1 MSTVRTL
8 LEEQLPSA
16 GPDVAG
22 WFGVTRDQNMEGKT
36 RVNNVKMVAGNKE
49 RGKRNDEGKKGNG
62 RIGGIGKA

>member
-1 MSTVRTL
+1 MITGFCCWVVQSCKRL
-8 LEEQLPSA
+8 
-16 GPDVAG
+16 GG
-22 WFGVTRDQNMEGKT
+22 WFGVSRDGQNMEGKT